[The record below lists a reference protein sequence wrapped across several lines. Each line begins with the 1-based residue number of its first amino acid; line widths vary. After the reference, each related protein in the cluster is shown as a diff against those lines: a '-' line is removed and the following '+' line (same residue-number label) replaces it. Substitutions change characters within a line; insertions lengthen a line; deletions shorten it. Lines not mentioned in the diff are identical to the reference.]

1 MKAIVLSGAVLMMLV
16 SSAWAARPFA
26 VVELFSS
33 EGCSSCPPAD
43 ELFREITLKAKEK
56 SQRVYTLAFQVDSW
70 NYLGW
75 KDPFSKYEFTERQ
88 QRYAQ
93 AMGATST
100 YTPQMVVNGQE
111 AFVGSDRVQ
120 AEKTV
125 GKYLQTPAENSLF
138 LRIHNAESG
147 MLEVSYVC
155 EQISKDAVIN
165 VALVESGLESR
176 ITAGENAGRVIKHDH
191 VVRELRTVPLERRTG
206 VVVLSKP
213 AGHLGKYEIIAYIQ
227 NQKNMHIFAVDR
239 IALK

>member
-88 QRYAQ
+88 QRYACLLY
-93 AMGATST
+93 TSRC
-100 YTPQMVVNGQE
+100 V
-111 AFVGSDRVQ
+111 
-120 AEKTV
+120 
-125 GKYLQTPAENSLF
+125 
-138 LRIHNAESG
+138 
-147 MLEVSYVC
+147 
-155 EQISKDAVIN
+155 
-165 VALVESGLESR
+165 
-176 ITAGENAGRVIKHDH
+176 
-191 VVRELRTVPLERRTG
+191 
-206 VVVLSKP
+206 
-213 AGHLGKYEIIAYIQ
+213 
-227 NQKNMHIFAVDR
+227 
-239 IALK
+239 